1 MNCRSAESLFSSY
14 VEDEISQEERRNV
27 ESHIMGC
34 RRCSLALREVR
45 ATMSMLASIPE
56 VEVQPRAHFD
66 EDVYS
71 RIRSGE
77 GLRPTAVEWLREL
90 LVPARLRPVF
100 MAGAGVCAVAI
111 ATLVSPFG
119 QSLLHPAA
127 VNSSIVARPE
137 ATATESSP
145 RGAAPGAGITAPATT
160 LVQTAPTPGP
170 APRERTSSVIAA
182 ASQQN
187 PAGGDSIV
195 DGRIDR
201 PRYDDQIIND
211 TFYLERGSQ
220 GQNPAIV
227 PVNETQGDGV
237 YVIF

>member
-14 VEDEISQEERRNV
+14 IEDEISQEERRNV
-27 ESHIMGC
+27 ESHLMGC
-34 RRCSLALREVR
+34 RRCSLAMREVR
-45 ATMSMLASIPE
+45 ATMSMLAGIPE
-56 VEVQPRAHFD
+56 VEVQPSAHFD
-66 EDVYS
+66 EDVYA

-77 GLRPTAVEWLREL
+77 GLRPTAVEWIREL
-90 LVPARLRPVF
+90 FVPARLRPVF

-111 ATLVSPFG
+111 AAFVSPLG
-119 QSLLHPAA
+119 QSFVHRTEVSATVA
-127 VNSSIVARPE
+127 ARPE

-145 RGAAPGAGITAPATT
+145 REAVPAPGMTAPSTT
-160 LVQTAPTPGP
+160 LVQTTPTPR
-170 APRERTSSVIAA
+170 ATPRERTSSVIAA

-187 PAGGDSIV
+187 PVAGDSIV

>member
-14 VEDEISQEERRNV
+14 IEDEISQEERRNV
-27 ESHIMGC
+27 ESHLMGC
-34 RRCSLALREVR
+34 RRCSLAMREVR
-45 ATMSMLASIPE
+45 ATMTMLTRIPE
-56 VEVQPRAHFD
+56 VEVQPSAHFD
-66 EDVYS
+66 EDVYA

-111 ATLVSPFG
+111 ATIVSPIG
-119 QSLLHPAA
+119 QGFLHPAA
-127 VNSSIVARPE
+127 VNPSITARPE

-145 RGAAPGAGITAPATT
+145 RGAAPGSAVTTPST
-160 LVQTAPTPGP
+160 LVPTTSAPGP

-182 ASQQN
+182 ASRRN
-187 PAGGDSIV
+187 PVAGDSIV

-227 PVNETQGDGV
+227 PVHETQGDGV

>member
-14 VEDEISQEERRNV
+14 IEDEISQEERRNV
-27 ESHIMGC
+27 ESHLMGC
-34 RRCSLALREVR
+34 RRCSLAMREVR
-45 ATMSMLASIPE
+45 ATMTMLTRIPE
-56 VEVQPRAHFD
+56 VEFQPSAHFD
-66 EDVYS
+66 EDVYA

-90 LVPARLRPVF
+90 LLP
-100 MAGAGVCAVAI
+100 I
-111 ATLVSPFG
+111 VSPIG
-119 QSLLHPAA
+119 QGFLHPAA
-127 VNSSIVARPE
+127 VNPSIAARPE
-137 ATATESSP
+137 ATPTESSP
-145 RGAAPGAGITAPATT
+145 REGAPGSAVTTPST
-160 LVQTAPTPGP
+160 LVPTTSAPGP
-170 APRERTSSVIAA
+170 APREQTSSVIAA
-182 ASQQN
+182 ASRQN
-187 PAGGDSIV
+187 PVAGDSIV

-227 PVNETQGDGV
+227 PVHETQGDGV